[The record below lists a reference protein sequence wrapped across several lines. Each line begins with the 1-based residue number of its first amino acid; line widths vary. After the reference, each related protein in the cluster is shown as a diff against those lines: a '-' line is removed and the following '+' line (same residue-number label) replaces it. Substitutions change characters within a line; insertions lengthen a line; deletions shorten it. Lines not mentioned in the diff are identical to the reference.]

1 MSYNN
6 FIFAAGASNN
16 ATLTTPL
23 RETLAGISSSTSL
36 ACWIVLLLPQLIEQW
51 KLKSSEGLSVGF
63 ILIWFIGD
71 IANLSGALW
80 AGLLPG
86 VILLAVWFCIAD
98 GMLISSYLYYSKKP
112 AHKHHHH
119 HHHHHHDAIA
129 AAEEGR
135 VETSNENQPLLADS
149 TTGLATSGAKR
160 KSSSRRK
167 SQRRDSLA
175 SLVAPESVNIW
186 TSYVLPLA
194 FVLLAGFAGFL
205 FSSNNA
211 SNSPEQPPAAD
222 EPMKTG
228 PEILGYLSAALYL
241 GARLPQIYQN
251 HKKRSVHGLSL
262 LFFLFSVF
270 GNVTYAGGIL
280 LYRNDAE
287 YIWHYLPWLLGSLGT
302 VFEDMIIFLQF
313 YIYRQQNSQQ
323 GSAIIE

>member
-1 MSYNN
+1 MSYTN
-6 FIFAAGASNN
+6 FIAAAGASNN

-51 KLKSSEGLSVGF
+51 KLKSSEGLSAGF

-71 IANLSGALW
+71 LANLSGALW

-98 GMLISSYLYYSKKP
+98 GMLISSYLYYSRKP

-119 HHHHHHDAIA
+119 HHHHNDATA

-135 VETSNENQPLLADS
+135 VETGNENQPLLADA
-149 TTGLATSGAKR
+149 TTGSATPGTKR

-175 SLVAPESVNIW
+175 SLVAPEATNIW

-194 FVLLAGFAGFL
+194 FVLLAGFVGYL
-205 FSSNNA
+205 FSSHSA
-211 SNSPEQPPAAD
+211 SNVPEKPPVAD
-222 EPMKTG
+222 EPMKAG
-228 PEILGYLSAALYL
+228 PEILGYLSAVLYL

-280 LYRNDAE
+280 LYRNDID
-287 YIWHYLPWLLGSLGT
+287 YVWHYLPWLLGSLGT

-313 YIYRQQNSQQ
+313 YVYSRHNSQH
-323 GSAIIE
+323 GSAIID